1 MALALASLAAPR
13 SVSVLGATGSVG
25 RSTLDL
31 IARTPERYR
40 VEALTAHR
48 NVEGLAQAALRHR
61 ARLAVIGEPAGYRRL
76 KELLAGSDI
85 EVAAGPDALLEAAAR
100 PADWVMAAIVGA
112 AGLGPTLT
120 AVRRAAMV
128 ALATKECLVCAG
140 ALLMAEVARSG
151 AVLLP
156 VDSEHNAIFQA
167 LRGEATDSV
176 ERLILTASGGPFR
189 RRPLAEMA
197 AVTPGEAVAHPNWRM
212 GAKISVD
219 SATMMNK
226 GLELIEAFHL
236 FGLAQDRIEILV
248 HPESIVH
255 SMVAFQDGSVLAQL
269 GQPDMRIP
277 IAYTLGWPER
287 ISAPTPRLDLAAIGR
302 LTFERPDHERFP
314 ALGLAG
320 QALRQAGSAPTVLNA
335 ANEIAVEAF
344 LAGRI
349 GFLEVAAVVDAV
361 LQACDCPAADSLDD
375 VLEVDAEA
383 RRRAGEL
390 VAGKRVAALRRGNE
404 VANMAWLGFIGTY
417 LIPFLLI
424 LSVVVFVHELGHYL
438 VARRNGV
445 RVDVFSIGFG
455 TELFGFNDRAG
466 TRWKFSVLPL
476 GGYVK
481 MHGDADPTSSTI
493 DLNAL
498 PDPDSFPAKSVWQRM
513 AIVAAG
519 PLANFVFAIVALGL
533 LFATVGR
540 PVTPA
545 EVGEVQP
552 GSAAE
557 AAGLLPGDRIV
568 AVDGEAAGE
577 LRGAPAR
584 GARQPGHDAAVQDRA
599 RRRRPSSCRW
609 CRG

>member
-1 MALALASLAAPR
+1 MALALATLKPPR

-31 IARTPERYR
+31 VGRSPERYR

-48 NVEGLAQAALRHR
+48 NFEGLAQAALRHH
-61 ARLAVIGEPAGYRRL
+61 ARLAVIGEPERYPQL
-76 KELLAGSDI
+76 KELLAGSGI
-85 EVAAGPDALLEAAAR
+85 EVAAGPDGLIEAAER

-112 AGLGPTLT
+112 AGLGPTLA

-128 ALATKECLVCAG
+128 AFATKECLVCAG

-189 RRPLAEMA
+189 QRSLAEMA
-197 AVTPGEAVAHPNWRM
+197 DVTPDQAVAHPNWRM

-277 IAYTLGWPER
+277 IAHTLGWPER
-287 ISAPTPRLDLAAIGR
+287 ISAPTPRLDLAAIGK
-302 LTFERPDHERFP
+302 LTFEAPDHARFP

-320 QALRQAGSAPTVLNA
+320 DALRQAGSAPTVLNA
-335 ANEIAVEAF
+335 ANEVAVAAF

-349 GFLEVAAVVDAV
+349 GFLQVAAVVEAV
-361 LQACDCPAADSLDD
+361 LEATDCQAAACLDD

-383 RRRAGEL
+383 RRRAAEM
-390 VAGKRVAALRRGNE
+390 VA
-404 VANMAWLGFIGTY
+404 
-417 LIPFLLI
+417 
-424 LSVVVFVHELGHYL
+424 S
-438 VARRNGV
+438 
-445 RVDVFSIGFG
+445 
-455 TELFGFNDRAG
+455 
-466 TRWKFSVLPL
+466 
-476 GGYVK
+476 
-481 MHGDADPTSSTI
+481 
-493 DLNAL
+493 
-498 PDPDSFPAKSVWQRM
+498 
-513 AIVAAG
+513 
-519 PLANFVFAIVALGL
+519 
-533 LFATVGR
+533 GR
-540 PVTPA
+540 
-545 EVGEVQP
+545 
-552 GSAAE
+552 S
-557 AAGLLPGDRIV
+557 
-568 AVDGEAAGE
+568 
-577 LRGAPAR
+577 GAPIR
-584 GARQPGHDAAVQDRA
+584 V
-599 RRRRPSSCRW
+599 
-609 CRG
+609 